1 MAFDFRIKS
10 CVDTLVTKRQQCRP
24 HNQKGGLLPLLP
36 ARWENAPV
44 ARPPI
49 SSCFSAQLHSQLTS
63 PLPVSVCRQLHR
75 CAPCADTGH
84 LLAVP
89 SSAAF
94 SPCEIKQIIQGR
106 SDLLFWLSLCF
117 GVCSARLCSASKSS
131 IAHAE
136 PGKGNIQLQNTYSS
150 SAPEYGRTSL

>member
-1 MAFDFRIKS
+1 MSIRIYS
-10 CVDTLVTKRQQCRP
+10 QLCHQESAVRAS
-24 HNQKGGLLPLLP
+24 P
-36 ARWENAPV
+36 AL
-44 ARPPI
+44 I
-49 SSCFSAQLHSQLTS
+49 LHSVGLAGPRCV
-63 PLPVSVCRQLHR
+63 PLCVTNPHHLSWQECQRDLEGSSKTVSVCRQLHR